1 MFDRNLLLRA
11 LSALVGLPLMG
22 ALVVWDQ
29 RWGFAAFA
37 FVIMAIALSEFGNMA
52 LRGRSSTERAVL
64 VVGGVV
70 LGVAIYARPDLALA
84 SLVVV
89 TLAVASTQLFFASD
103 MPTAGA
109 RFGAVLAGLLYIGVL
124 MVSLPLLQRDALHG
138 ESWVFVA
145 LGVTFACDTGAYFA
159 GRAFGKRK
167 MAPSISPGKTWAGFW
182 GGVISAVTFVLVARL
197 TFFPQLQTI
206 DVVVV
211 GIAASVLGPAGDL
224 AESML
229 KRSAG
234 VKDSGNVI
242 PGHGGILDRVDA
254 LLFIG
259 GFVFVYATHLR
270 AALGITT

>member
-11 LSALVGLPLMG
+11 LSAVVALPLIG
-22 ALVVWDQ
+22 ALIVWQQ
-29 RWGFAAFA
+29 RWGFAALSFA
-37 FVIMAIALSEFGNMA
+37 MMAIGLSEFANMA
-52 LRGRSSTERAVL
+52 LKGRSQFERGVL

-70 LGVAIYARPDLALA
+70 LALSIYVRPDL
-84 SLVVV
+84 SLPSLMVV

-103 MPTAGA
+103 MPTAGP
-109 RFGAVLAGLLYIGVL
+109 RFGAALAGLLYVGLL
-124 MVSLPLLQRDALHG
+124 MVSLPLLQRDAPFG
-138 ESWVFVA
+138 ELWVFVA

-159 GRAFGKRK
+159 GRALGKK
-167 MAPSISPGKTWAGFW
+167 KLAPSISPGKTWAGFW
-182 GGVISAVTFVLVARL
+182 GGFASAITFVFVSRL
-197 TFFPQLQTI
+197 TFFPQLQLA

-211 GIAASVLGPAGDL
+211 GLAASVLGPAGDL

-242 PGHGGILDRVDA
+242 PGHGGVLDRIDA

-259 GFVFVYATHLR
+259 AFVYVYATHLR
-270 AALGITT
+270 TALGIAS